1 MGYYDERPL
10 EEGPDLGYA
19 NPRVIMIR
27 RIKGIILIILLV
39 LMIFLMYIQ
48 FTTEMSKYKGHYKPI
63 FPMEPI
69 LFALLLMAF
78 IMTIVSVIFKAVEIK
93 VSETGSQKYLLANS
107 SMKAAVTTMV
117 IAIVFAIIIYIIPST
132 PGAMDILNSED
143 KSQVEYGNQ
152 TYSFSSED
160 EFLISETTAVEY
172 KITNGVNV
180 NSSIFPKND
189 YEKGDYSSEVNEAN
203 SRLYYQ
209 DGTTQFKYKG
219 KLDYG
224 KYVVVVENNE
234 GDTANIEYT
243 VYRKV
248 KDSLLYTLLI
258 FCIMFAVLEG
268 IWAGVA
274 AAIKHKYKADSI
286 YR

>member
-1 MGYYDERPL
+1 MGYYDERGL
-10 EEGPDLGYA
+10 EEGPDLGYT

-48 FTTEMSKYKGHYKPI
+48 FKTEMDKYTGHYKPI

-132 PGAMDILNSED
+132 PGAMDILNSND
-143 KSQVEYGNQ
+143 KSTVDYGNQ

-160 EFLISETTAVEY
+160 EFLISETTMVEY
-172 KITNGVNV
+172 KITNGVPV
-180 NSSIFPKND
+180 NSSIYPKND
-189 YEKGDYSSEVNEAN
+189 YEKGDYSTKITDADSML
-203 SRLYYQ
+203 LYP
-209 DGTTQFKYKG
+209 DGTTKFNYKG
-219 KLDYG
+219 DLDYG

-234 GDTANIEYT
+234 AETANIEYT
-243 VYRKV
+243 VHRKV

-268 IWAGVA
+268 VWAGVSA
-274 AAIKHKYKADSI
+274 GIKQKYKADSI
-286 YR
+286 YQ